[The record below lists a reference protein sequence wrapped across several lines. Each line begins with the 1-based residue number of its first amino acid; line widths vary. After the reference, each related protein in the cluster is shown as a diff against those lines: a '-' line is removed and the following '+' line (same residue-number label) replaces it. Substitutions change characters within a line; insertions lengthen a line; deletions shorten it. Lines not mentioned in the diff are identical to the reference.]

1 MLEKHT
7 TAELEQFFSDSN
19 NKYIIKANIAKVL
32 IGTSESKNRKLLDLV
47 ILVCNIIC
55 TLYFFYN
62 VFVWSLMILV

>member
-62 VFVWSLMILV
+62 VFV